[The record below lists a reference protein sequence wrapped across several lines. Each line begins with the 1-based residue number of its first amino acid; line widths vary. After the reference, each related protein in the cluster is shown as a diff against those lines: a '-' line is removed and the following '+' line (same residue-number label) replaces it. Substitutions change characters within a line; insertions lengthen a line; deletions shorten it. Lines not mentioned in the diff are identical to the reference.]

1 MNDLP
6 KEQPAEEKY
15 GLDLVLYPN
24 KTLTKGNEKV
34 TRGMLPKVVTNI
46 GIMEKMLQQ
55 HDGVGLAAP
64 QVGINMQFCI
74 IRHEDCNV
82 NMINPQIVSHSKDT
96 VRDSEGCL
104 SLPDVVVSIKRRR
117 LFTVEY
123 LDEKWEVQC
132 RTFEGF
138 EARIVQHEID
148 HLVGIL
154 LTHRMNEVDK
164 MKNRFA
170 LRHLR
175 SLAENEDTDSP
186 DATTA

>member
-6 KEQPAEEKY
+6 KEQPVEEKI

-24 KTLTKGNEKV
+24 KTLTSGNEKV
-34 TRGMLPKVVTNI
+34 TKDQLQMVRDNI
-46 GIMEKMLQQ
+46 EIMEKMLLKY
-55 HDGVGLAAP
+55 DGVGLAAP
-64 QVGINMQFCI
+64 QAGINMQFFI
-74 IRHEDCNV
+74 IRHENCNI

-96 VRDSEGCL
+96 VKDSEGCL
-104 SLPDVVVSIKRRR
+104 SLPDVIVSVKRRR
-117 LFTVEY
+117 LLTVEY

-138 EARIVQHEID
+138 EARIVAHEIN

-175 SLAENEDTDSP
+175 SLAEDG
-186 DATTA
+186 